1 MTARRLALTDLCYKS
16 QSVVAVPEMALVFDG
31 EVMMEL
37 KEYNY
42 FYTDDTSN
50 GGTGLAC
57 LTMLPSQGVSLLG
70 SLLQTGRSR
79 TMTYDIGNAKSQQLI
94 FETVAPAAAAAPA
107 AHSLLMMALPLAAWV
122 ALHTIR
128 VLDPA

>member
-1 MTARRLALTDLCYKS
+1 
-16 QSVVAVPEMALVFDG
+16 MALVFDG

-57 LTMLPSQGVSLLG
+57 LTMLMLPSQGVSLLG

-122 ALHTIR
+122 L
-128 VLDPA
+128 LF